1 METADGVDGIKMIE
15 VLGRNIF
22 SPLGADLEQN
32 YRAVMAGESALRL
45 RGDDS
50 GWRGIPDRPVA
61 SLLEDGFVLEGFSRF
76 ESMVISSVSDALSSS
91 EVDPESPKCIFIL
104 STTKA
109 DVESLEQGDSQY
121 LAPAAAARKV
131 ARHFGMV
138 NEHLVVSN
146 ACISGVA
153 AQILAARLIETGKY
167 DTAIVCGADAIS
179 PFVVA
184 GFSSFKALSPQ
195 PCRPFD
201 IERMGLNLGEAAA
214 TIILGRSC
222 TAVGDSRSE
231 RGMTADEKDRW
242 YLLSGALTNDAYHL
256 SAPSPSGEGCFR
268 AIVSALSGFPAEKL
282 AAIGVHGTATMFNDQ
297 MESRAIE
304 RAGLSG
310 VPLSAL
316 KGYYGHTLGAA
327 GVLET
332 VLLMRCLEDGVIP
345 ANRGFEEMGVGGK
358 VNIVPGE
365 LQTDRKAFL
374 KMISGFGGC
383 NGALLYSREP
393 ADSELIAQ
401 AETHRAEGVDEPNS
415 WTIGHKVRITPVG
428 FELDGISQSFDTP
441 GKPALISLYKQHI
454 GDYPKFYKMD
464 GLCRLAF
471 VASELLL
478 QASRTAETGK
488 AERAEASELT
498 STDVLIFNR
507 NSSIA
512 ADREHIATISDPGNY
527 YPSPSVFLYTLPN
540 ILTGEIAIR
549 NGFTGETSL
558 FIAEDGGVCD
568 EILEAS
574 MAFTDA
580 SRILAGW
587 IDYRDDDSFGVDLKL
602 YIRNQIS

>member
-1 METADGVDGIKMIE
+1 MIE
-15 VLGRNIF
+15 VLGRNIL

-32 YRAVMAGESALRL
+32 WRAVRAGESALRL
-45 RGDDS
+45 RGDGS

-61 SLLEDGFVLEGFSRF
+61 SLFEKDFAIEGFSRF
-76 ESMVISSVSDALSSS
+76 ESMVIASVSDALSNSG
-91 EVDPESPKCIFIL
+91 VDPKSPKCVFIL

-109 DVESLEQGDSQY
+109 DVECLETENTSEQY
-121 LAPAAAARKV
+121 LAPAAAAKKV
-131 ARHFGMV
+131 ALHFGMV
-138 NEHLVVSN
+138 TEPVVVSN
-146 ACISGVA
+146 ACISGVS
-153 AQILAARLIETGKY
+153 AQILAARLIEAGRY
-167 DTAIVCGADAIS
+167 DTAIVCGADAVS

-184 GFSSFKALSPQ
+184 GFTSFKALSPQ

-214 TIILGRSC
+214 TIILGRSSESGQ
-222 TAVGDSRSE
+222 VRDSRSGP
-231 RGMTADEKDRW
+231 GMTEGDDKARW
-242 YLLSGALTNDAYHL
+242 YILSGALTNDAYHL
-256 SAPSPSGEGCFR
+256 SAPSPSGEGCFQ
-268 AIVSALSGFPAEKL
+268 AIESALAGFPKDKL

-297 MESRAIE
+297 MESKAIE

-332 VLLMRCLEDGVIP
+332 VLLMRSLEDGIIP
-345 ANRGFEEMGVGGK
+345 ANRGFEELGVGGK
-358 VNIVPGE
+358 VNIVPDE
-365 LQTDRKAFL
+365 LKTDKKAFL
-374 KMISGFGGC
+374 KIISGFGGC

-393 ADSELIAQ
+393 ADYKSLAKDGGHTGRSDCKAPASAWK
-401 AETHRAEGVDEPNS
+401 AESR
-415 WTIGHKVRITPVG
+415 VRITPTGLEV
-428 FELDGISQSFDTP
+428 DGQKQTFDSP
-441 GKPALISLYKQHI
+441 GKAALTGLYKQYI

-478 QASRTAETGK
+478 QASRQARMESPLHPTPGPK
-488 AERAEASELT
+488 A
-498 STDVLIFNR
+498 TDILIFNR

-512 ADREHIATISDPGNY
+512 ADLEHIATLSDPDNY

-558 FIAEDGGVCD
+558 CIAQDSGICD
-568 EILEAS
+568 DVLEAT
-574 MAFTDA
+574 MASTPS
-580 SRILAGW
+580 SRILTGW
-587 IDYRDDDSFGVDLKL
+587 IDYENDSNFKADLKL
-602 YIRNQIS
+602 YIKL

>member
-1 METADGVDGIKMIE
+1 M
-15 VLGRNIF
+15 
-22 SPLGADLEQN
+22 EQN
-32 YRAVMAGESALRL
+32 YRAVRAGESALRL

-61 SLLEDGFVLEGFSRF
+61 SLMEDGFVLEGFSRF

-91 EVDPESPKCIFIL
+91 GVDPESPKCIFIL

-121 LAPAAAARKV
+121 LAPAEAARKV

-138 NEHLVVSN
+138 NEPVVVSN

-214 TIILGRSC
+214 TIILGRSS
-222 TAVGDSRSE
+222 TAVRDSRSE

-297 MESRAIE
+297 MESKAIE

-345 ANRGFEEMGVGGK
+345 ANRGFEEIGVGGK
-358 VNIVPGE
+358 VNIVPEE
-365 LQTDRKAFL
+365 LHTDRKAFL

-393 ADSELIAQ
+393 ADYELIAQ
-401 AETHRAEGVDEPNS
+401 ADAHRAEGVDEPNS
-415 WTIGHKVRITPVG
+415 WTIGHKLRITPEG

-441 GKPALISLYKQHI
+441 GKPALTALYKQHI

-488 AERAEASELT
+488 AERAEASELN
-498 STDVLIFNR
+498 STDILIFNR

-512 ADREHIATISDPGNY
+512 SDREHIATISDPGNY

-574 MAFTDA
+574 MASTDA

-602 YIRNQIS
+602 YIKIK